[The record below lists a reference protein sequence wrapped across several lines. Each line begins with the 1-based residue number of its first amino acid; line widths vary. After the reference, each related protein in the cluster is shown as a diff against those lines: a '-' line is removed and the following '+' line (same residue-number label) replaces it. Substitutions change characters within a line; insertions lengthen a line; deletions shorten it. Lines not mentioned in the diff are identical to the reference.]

1 MGEKEYA
8 AKSLAIAHRI
18 KKIIKQPNNLKQ
30 AAALMSIA
38 GLMSP
43 QKACKDVI
51 SVGGAEGFSTFY
63 GYYMLQALAQSGEY
77 QQALD
82 IIRQFW
88 GGMLDL
94 GATTF
99 WEDFNLDWA
108 QNAGRLDE
116 FVPEGK
122 KDIHGDF
129 GAYCYPG
136 FRHSFCHGWASGPTP
151 WMTQHLLGIEVL
163 EPGCKT
169 LRITPNL
176 CDLEWVEG
184 TFPTPYGIVY
194 VKHSKGADGKITSDL
209 KVPAGITV
217 KK

>member
-1 MGEKEYA
+1 
-8 AKSLAIAHRI
+8 
-18 KKIIKQPNNLKQ
+18 
-30 AAALMSIA
+30 MSIA

-122 KDIHGDF
+122 RISTETSEHTVIPDSGTVSVMVGHPDQP
-129 GAYCYPG
+129 PG
-136 FRHSFCHGWASGPTP
+136 
-151 WMTQHLLGIEVL
+151 
-163 EPGCKT
+163 
-169 LRITPNL
+169 
-176 CDLEWVEG
+176 
-184 TFPTPYGIVY
+184 
-194 VKHSKGADGKITSDL
+194 
-209 KVPAGITV
+209 
-217 KK
+217 

>member
-1 MGEKEYA
+1 
-8 AKSLAIAHRI
+8 
-18 KKIIKQPNNLKQ
+18 
-30 AAALMSIA
+30 MSIA

-184 TFPTPYGIVY
+184 TFPTPYGTVY

-209 KVPAGITV
+209 KVPAGSTV